1 MAPSLFWYC
10 LFQVR
15 HLLLAKAPSPAVCGQ
30 VPEIAGAEKIIEY
43 LRKKMSPTVEINGK
57 IAKVILAG
65 QFDFNSHREF
75 RQACESVIGN
85 ANVSEVQ
92 IDFQKVTYLDSSAL
106 GMLLLVKEK
115 VNAVNKSLALVNC
128 KDSVRQVL
136 EIACFGKIFSIR

>member
-1 MAPSLFWYC
+1 
-10 LFQVR
+10 
-15 HLLLAKAPSPAVCGQ
+15 
-30 VPEIAGAEKIIEY
+30 
-43 LRKKMSPTVEINGK
+43 MSPTIEINGK
-57 IAKVILAG
+57 VGKVILAG

-85 ANVSEVQ
+85 PNVGEVQ

-115 VNAVNKSLALVNC
+115 VNAVNKALALVNC
-128 KDSVRQVL
+128 KDSVKQVL

>member
-1 MAPSLFWYC
+1 
-10 LFQVR
+10 
-15 HLLLAKAPSPAVCGQ
+15 
-30 VPEIAGAEKIIEY
+30 
-43 LRKKMSPTVEINGK
+43 MSPTVEINGK

-136 EIACFGKIFSIR
+136 EIACFGKILSIR